1 MSPLLVVILLLL
13 ITSII
18 ASVLYY
24 FLKFKPSQTPQTSQT
39 PQISQTPQALLK
51 NAECILNNN
60 SFNEQNLD
68 DSYYNFDKTK
78 SILGKDLLT
87 RVIEKFKFIFN
98 KENFAL
104 SSGTVLDVSQTDP
117 TKFYYVGK
125 LVKSNTLSS
134 SKNGGSNC
142 LEFPSTVYKP
152 MSITE
157 PCLGY
162 TDISTNISQDCYN
175 SIWSSNCITTP
186 PIMGDW
192 HKSQTKSGLVSDTKS
207 WAALTSDMHRAGCY
221 GADKTKWPGY
231 IQQDTCRSE
240 LNGGVCNG
248 TLTSLSGEYKAIMQ
262 GDGNFVIYRNGSYIW
277 DSKTSGRGVAPH
289 KVIMQGDGNLVVYDK
304 DGKFVWASLSNGRG
318 VGPWSLKMQDDG
330 NLVVYDSKGRATWS
344 RITGVLN
351 VPASYIRYNRNYL
364 NYTSKK

>member
-24 FLKFKPSQTPQTSQT
+24 FLKFKPSQKPQASQIPQESHTPQTSQ
-39 PQISQTPQALLK
+39 IPQALSK

-117 TKFYYVGK
+117 TKFYYIGK

-142 LEFPSTVYKP
+142 LEFPSIVYKR
-152 MSITE
+152 
-157 PCLGY
+157 
-162 TDISTNISQDCYN
+162 
-175 SIWSSNCITTP
+175 
-186 PIMGDW
+186 
-192 HKSQTKSGLVSDTKS
+192 V
-207 WAALTSDMHRAGCY
+207 
-221 GADKTKWPGY
+221 
-231 IQQDTCRSE
+231 
-240 LNGGVCNG
+240 
-248 TLTSLSGEYKAIMQ
+248 
-262 GDGNFVIYRNGSYIW
+262 
-277 DSKTSGRGVAPH
+277 
-289 KVIMQGDGNLVVYDK
+289 
-304 DGKFVWASLSNGRG
+304 
-318 VGPWSLKMQDDG
+318 
-330 NLVVYDSKGRATWS
+330 
-344 RITGVLN
+344 
-351 VPASYIRYNRNYL
+351 
-364 NYTSKK
+364 